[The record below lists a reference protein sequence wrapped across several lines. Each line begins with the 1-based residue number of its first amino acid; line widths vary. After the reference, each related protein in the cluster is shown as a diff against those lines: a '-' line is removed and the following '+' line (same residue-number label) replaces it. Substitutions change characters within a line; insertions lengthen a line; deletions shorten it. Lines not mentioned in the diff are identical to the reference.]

1 MLALKSFFEDCN
13 CTVLLLD
20 NLVPDVLEPQV
31 HSIVHG
37 VISLETL
44 KRDFGIERRR
54 LRVQKVRGSKYRE
67 GFHDYRILTGGL
79 AVYPRLVAAEHRHLH
94 KRELLQT
101 GIEGL
106 DRMLHGGIS
115 RGSATLLMG
124 PAGVG
129 KSSLSARF
137 ACSALD
143 RGEAAAIYTF
153 DETIQG
159 YLDRSASLGANLRP
173 HQESGRLHLVQLD
186 PAELPPGEFVT
197 DIRRA
202 VSEKN
207 ASVVVIDSLN
217 GCLNAMPDESFLQLQ
232 MHELLTYLNMQGVST
247 FLILAQQGIVGPVL
261 SNIDIS
267 YLADSII
274 LLRYFEAMGGVRK
287 AISIFK
293 KRSGPHETTIREL
306 QLKPGDIVVGAPLNT
321 FQGVLTGSPVYS
333 GKSTPLLDSGDGD
346 EQG

>member
-1 MLALKSFFEDCN
+1 
-13 CTVLLLD
+13 
-20 NLVPDVLEPQV
+20 
-31 HSIVHG
+31 
-37 VISLETL
+37 
-44 KRDFGIERRR
+44 
-54 LRVQKVRGSKYRE
+54 
-67 GFHDYRILTGGL
+67 
-79 AVYPRLVAAEHRHLH
+79 
-94 KRELLQT
+94 
-101 GIEGL
+101 
-106 DRMLHGGIS
+106 
-115 RGSATLLMG
+115 
-124 PAGVG
+124 
-129 KSSLSARF
+129 
-137 ACSALD
+137 
-143 RGEAAAIYTF
+143 
-153 DETIQG
+153 
-159 YLDRSASLGANLRP
+159 
-173 HQESGRLHLVQLD
+173 
-186 PAELPPGEFVT
+186 
-197 DIRRA
+197 
-202 VSEKN
+202 
-207 ASVVVIDSLN
+207 
-217 GCLNAMPDESFLQLQ
+217 MPDESFLQLQ